1 MTDNRIGVVGIL
13 VERKESA
20 HAINAILSEHRDI
33 VVGRIGVPYR
43 ERNLSVIS
51 LIIDGSTDE
60 VGAMTGKLGRLQGVK
75 VKTALLTK

>member
-1 MTDNRIGVVGIL
+1 MPDRRIGVVGIL
-13 VERKESA
+13 VECKESA
-20 HAINAILSEHRDI
+20 HDINMILSEHRDI

-60 VGAMTGKLGRLQGVK
+60 VGAMTGKLGRLKGVK
-75 VKTALLTK
+75 VKTALLTR